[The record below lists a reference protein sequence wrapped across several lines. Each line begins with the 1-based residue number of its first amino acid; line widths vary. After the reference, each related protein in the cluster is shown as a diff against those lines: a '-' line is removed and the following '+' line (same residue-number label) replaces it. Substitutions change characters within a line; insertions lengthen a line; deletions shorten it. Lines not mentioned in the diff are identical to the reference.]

1 MGFKRQYLLQE
12 CPTLDL
18 EAPERTK
25 IRRAVQCHEKIGLIF
40 GEKRGWITPQI
51 LPIPAPWSWW
61 GYFDTVVPPSSPSS
75 GAELFSSGPLQIHR
89 APWPQMELQEALC
102 LGQEAK
108 RMAKCALGGGVRC
121 VHVSVG
127 GTASSSS
134 GTGVNFGC
142 MVEQQVASRHEI
154 WWVLGVNCTLSWL

>member
-1 MGFKRQYLLQE
+1 MGFKRQHLLQE

-25 IRRAVQCHEKIGLIF
+25 IRRAVRCHEKIGLIF
-40 GEKRGWITPQI
+40 GEKWGWITPQI

-61 GYFDTVVPPSSPSS
+61 GYFDTVVPASSPSS
-75 GAELFSSGPLQIHR
+75 EAELFSSGPLQIWG
-89 APWPQMELQEALC
+89 APWPQKELPEALC

-108 RMAKCALGGGVRC
+108 RMAKCSLGGGVRC

-142 MVEQQVASRHEI
+142 MVEQQVASCHET